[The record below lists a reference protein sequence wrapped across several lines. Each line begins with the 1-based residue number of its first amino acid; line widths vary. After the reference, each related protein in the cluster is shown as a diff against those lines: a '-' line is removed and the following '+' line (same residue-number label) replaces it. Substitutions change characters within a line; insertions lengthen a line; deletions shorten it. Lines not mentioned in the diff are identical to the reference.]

1 MTKIPRNK
9 PTAVMP
15 LLKATY
21 AQEDKD
27 AMLKKVVDVE
37 QKLRDMGLK
46 SDADLYAKGVM
57 ETRIFRMN
65 IGVASGPTTYLNVS
79 TVKSVA
85 EHGSWAAS
93 RMENRP

>member
-57 ETRIFRMN
+57 ETWILRTN
-65 IGVASGPTTYLNVS
+65 IGAASGPTRSSNAS
-79 TVKSVA
+79 TMKFVA
-85 EHGSWAAS
+85 G
-93 RMENRP
+93 